1 VVCWSGACTP
11 HRVMQPR
18 SASPSKESPRLPSS
32 PDAHAV
38 EIERRRKD
46 LETDVVTLE
55 PHWAALVDAAT
66 D

>member
-1 VVCWSGACTP
+1 
-11 HRVMQPR
+11 MQPR

-32 PDAHAV
+32 PDVHAV

-46 LETDVVTLE
+46 RETEVVTLE